1 MALGRDTTI
10 TWFGHGTYQIDTPGG
25 KRILVDPWLS
35 GNPSCPEHLRSP
47 ARCDVMLVTHGHYD
61 HIGDAI
67 AVARTHA
74 PVVVAG
80 FEVCHW
86 LERQG
91 VERCSPMNKGGTQE
105 VAGVR
110 FTMTHAIHSGGI
122 LDDDRIVSGG
132 DAAGY
137 VIRLENDLA
146 IYAAGD
152 TALFGDMGL
161 IGEVHR
167 PELAILPS
175 GDHFTMGPA
184 DAARAVRLIGCKH
197 VLGIHWGTF
206 PLLTGTPEALRAAA
220 SDIDGLEVHALQP
233 GESLS

>member
-1 MALGRDTTI
+1 
-10 TWFGHGTYQIDTPGG
+10 
-25 KRILVDPWLS
+25 
-35 GNPSCPEHLRSP
+35 
-47 ARCDVMLVTHGHYD
+47 MLVTHGHYD
-61 HIGDAI
+61 HIADAI
-67 AVARTHA
+67 AVARART
-74 PVVVAG
+74 PPIVVAG

-110 FTMTHAIHSGGI
+110 FTMTNAIHSGGI
-122 LDDDRIVSGG
+122 LDGDRIVEGG
-132 DAAGY
+132 DPAGY

-167 PELAILPS
+167 AGARDPADRRPLH
-175 GDHFTMGPA
+175 DGPA
-184 DAARAVRLIGCKH
+184 PTRRARCA
-197 VLGIHWGTF
+197 
-206 PLLTGTPEALRAAA
+206 
-220 SDIDGLEVHALQP
+220 
-233 GESLS
+233 